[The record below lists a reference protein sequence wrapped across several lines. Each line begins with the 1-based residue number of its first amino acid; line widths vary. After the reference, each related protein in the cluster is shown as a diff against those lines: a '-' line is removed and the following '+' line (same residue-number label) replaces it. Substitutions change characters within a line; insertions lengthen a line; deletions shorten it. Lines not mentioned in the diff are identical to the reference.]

1 MDTEQ
6 CGCNCTDNGDKQVTL
21 WNQINHKQYN
31 EQWTKSCSTLRDI
44 SNKDAIILDIIE
56 RRQNECT

>member
-21 WNQINHKQYN
+21 WNQINHKQCN
-31 EQWTKSCSTLRDI
+31 EQWTKSCSALRDI
-44 SNKDAIILDIIE
+44 SNKVDEMPL
-56 RRQNECT
+56 C